1 MSMNEQEYQSLL
13 VEFKRKYS
21 SAHKAMY
28 DYIIAEWVDRNDH
41 RCNWQIFRNS
51 VGLANTNSPIES
63 FNKTLKEQF
72 FERVIISLGAAI
84 DKLDDI
90 ISYYSNNK
98 ERKFTR
104 QPKFVKYYHEL
115 ALTLTKNNFRVRSDP
130 TKVKYTCEKNTY
142 LIDLN
147 DNSNYRNWSCSC
159 KYFLKDGICMHLI
172 GYSWLTDNHIFVKYP
187 NPYTPKNFAINT
199 KRGRQ
204 KTKKCGQFN

>member
-1 MSMNEQEYQSLL
+1 MNEQEYQSLL

-63 FNKTLKEQF
+63 FNNTLKEQF

-90 ISYYSNNK
+90 INSKSKLFLIKDLIIFQFNAYFINQGNK
-98 ERKFTR
+98 EFK
-104 QPKFVKYYHEL
+104 
-115 ALTLTKNNFRVRSDP
+115 
-130 TKVKYTCEKNTY
+130 
-142 LIDLN
+142 I
-147 DNSNYRNWSCSC
+147 
-159 KYFLKDGICMHLI
+159 
-172 GYSWLTDNHIFVKYP
+172 
-187 NPYTPKNFAINT
+187 
-199 KRGRQ
+199 
-204 KTKKCGQFN
+204 